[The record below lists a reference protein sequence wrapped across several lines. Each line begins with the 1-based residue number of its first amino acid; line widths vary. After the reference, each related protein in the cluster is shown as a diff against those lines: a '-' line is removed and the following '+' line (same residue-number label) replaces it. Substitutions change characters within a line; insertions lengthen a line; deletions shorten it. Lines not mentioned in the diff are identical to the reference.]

1 MPMRISGETLR
12 VDVLD
17 SSSLGLSLGPLRGLP
32 DGKALSPP
40 EAAARTTSIE
50 AAGERF
56 QVLPLRVGIPAA
68 DAVAVFAD
76 AGAAR
81 ARARIAASRR
91 EGSRRPGS
99 LRGGGL
105 RRLRGHGPPGLGG
118 AVGRVGRGGL
128 AVRRRQAR
136 ICLPRR
142 VSFGLKAGPARQAR
156 G

>member
-17 SSSLGLSLGPLRGLP
+17 SSSLGLSLCPLRGLP

-40 EAAARTTSIE
+40 E

-142 VSFGLKAGPARQAR
+142 VSLGLKAACAARPR
-156 G
+156 PTSVRHPRV